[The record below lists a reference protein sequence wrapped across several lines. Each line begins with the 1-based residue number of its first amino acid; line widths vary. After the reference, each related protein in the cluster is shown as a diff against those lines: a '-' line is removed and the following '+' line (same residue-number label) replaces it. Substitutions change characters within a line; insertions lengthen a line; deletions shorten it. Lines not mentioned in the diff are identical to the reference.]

1 MGKKFFKDLDQN
13 VVFPNTL
20 IFCHCWKDLDEK
32 SYNRV
37 ESIDV
42 LGTILNHA
50 LTSYNETNASMNL
63 VLFEDAMKHVCRVC
77 RILQNGHALMVGVGG
92 SGKQSLCRLASFI
105 CNSSVSQIAI
115 SSTYGLSD
123 LKEDIKQMYFKAGL
137 KNESTVFLFMDSQIA
152 DEKFL
157 VFINEMLSSGKIPG
171 LFAGDEVDTIY
182 NTVRNEG
189 KGEGVVDTKDAM
201 FEFFISKIKR
211 NLHVCLCFSPVGEAF
226 RRRASRFPSLI
237 NCTVIGKYQ

>member
-1 MGKKFFKDLDQN
+1 M
-13 VVFPNTL
+13 
-20 IFCHCWKDLDEK
+20 DEK

-37 ESIDV
+37 ESIEV
-42 LGTILNHA
+42 LGTILNNA
-50 LTSYNETNASMNL
+50 LTSYNETNATMNL

-105 CNSSVSQIAI
+105 CNATVSQIAI

-189 KGEGVVDTKDAM
+189 KGEGIVDTKDAM

-237 NCTVIGKYQ
+237 NCTVIGKQCSFDVVAVFADKLTM